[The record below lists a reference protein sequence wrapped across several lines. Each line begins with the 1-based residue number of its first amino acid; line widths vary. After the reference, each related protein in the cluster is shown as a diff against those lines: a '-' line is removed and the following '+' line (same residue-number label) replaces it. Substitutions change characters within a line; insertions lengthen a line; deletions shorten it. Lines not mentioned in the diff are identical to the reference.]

1 MNIKILKSK
10 QNPKLKTIYQLGMDL
25 SVFDYEFWETISFE
39 YPLIQF
45 PPKLC
50 PFLIY
55 CIFKTPEFGC
65 LKKTLSL
72 IILPKQHEMYKT
84 NSIVFSES
92 SFVDRWI
99 WLCEQCDKIIV
110 AIF

>member
-1 MNIKILKSK
+1 MNIKILKLK

-50 PFLIY
+50 PFLILY
-55 CIFKTPEFGC
+55 IQNTRIWMFQ
-65 LKKTLSL
+65 KTLSL

-92 SFVDRWI
+92 SLVDRWI
-99 WLCEQCDKIIV
+99 WSCEQCDKIIV

>member
-55 CIFKTPEFGC
+55 TVYSKHQNLDVSKNP
-65 LKKTLSL
+65 
-72 IILPKQHEMYKT
+72 
-84 NSIVFSES
+84 VFDYS
-92 SFVDRWI
+92 S
-99 WLCEQCDKIIV
+99 
-110 AIF
+110 